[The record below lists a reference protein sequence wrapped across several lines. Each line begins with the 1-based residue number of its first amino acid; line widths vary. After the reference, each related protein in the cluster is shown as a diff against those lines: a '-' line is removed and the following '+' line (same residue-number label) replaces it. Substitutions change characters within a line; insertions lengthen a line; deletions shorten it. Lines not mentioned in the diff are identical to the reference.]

1 MRDRIDFMKFLRVIV
16 CVTLALNTL
25 WSANQASTNNIDRQA
40 EREAEKAANRILHFH
55 ERQQKT
61 NQVEKDIENSN
72 KIRRDNKVELAA
84 PTRKTAK
91 RFYFDK
97 ILFSNYKRSE
107 EIPDELKTIIKR
119 YTKKYIS
126 ATDILKIVQ
135 ESSNYFLSMGY
146 STTIVGIEDMD
157 LKQHIL
163 ILKINFGYINNI
175 YINGK
180 ADTLKS
186 KITFPLIF
194 NRANDAT
201 IFNIHR
207 IDQGLENINRVSYGT
222 KLYIAPSK
230 KVGFSDI
237 FVEAKPKPA
246 SISASVDNSADK
258 EDGTLRA
265 NLSVG
270 LNDLLGMNDI
280 LTLYGSHRILKDKYA
295 SYRMKD
301 YRKVKDNL
309 YLGTYSIPFGWHT
322 LSYTL
327 QFGDIKNNI
336 EGDYGNYTSTNQTL
350 KHIFSFDTVIFR
362 NSSSKVKLFGKINV
376 KDITNKIENQ
386 LLSGSSGRYTSVFAG
401 IDILKYIQNGYL
413 YAEFTYKTGLPIL
426 GGKRNDEESV
436 YKINYD
442 ISELSF
448 LFNKALYHNDYF
460 LLSYKANGAGSY
472 SRDKLLYA
480 DKFFVGDEYT
490 VRGFKESSV
499 AWDLGAYLNNT
510 LSFKL
515 FSFPYIEPF
524 IGLDFGYGR
533 DYELLYDDFL
543 AGVAFG
549 LIWSYAN
556 FSADITLSKD
566 IHKGNGMPKE
576 SIPIYARVSFSY

>member
-1 MRDRIDFMKFLRVIV
+1 MDFMKLLRIII
-16 CVTLALNTL
+16 CVTLTFNTL
-25 WSANQASTNNIDRQA
+25 YSANQASNDIDRQA
-40 EREAEKAANRILHFH
+40 ERSVGRIIQFH

-72 KIRRDNKVELAA
+72 KIRRDDKVELAT

-91 RFYFDK
+91 RFYFNQ
-97 ILFSNYKRSE
+97 ILFSNYKKSY
-107 EIPDELKTIIKR
+107 EIPDELRIIIKR

-126 ATDILKIVQ
+126 ATDILRMVQ
-135 ESSNYFLSMGY
+135 ECSNYFLSNGY
-146 STTIVGIEDMD
+146 STTILSIENMD
-157 LKQHIL
+157 LKRHIL
-163 ILKINFGYINNI
+163 ILKINFGYINDI

-180 ADTLKS
+180 KDTLKS

-222 KLYIAPSK
+222 KLYIVPTN
-230 KVGFSDI
+230 KVGFSNI
-237 FVEAKPKPA
+237 FVEGKPKPIG
-246 SISASVDNSADK
+246 ISASVDNSADK
-258 EDGTLRA
+258 EDGTLRV
-265 NLSVG
+265 NLSTD
-270 LNDLLGMNDI
+270 LNDLLGINDV
-280 LTLYGSHRILKDKYA
+280 LTFYGSHRILKDKYA
-295 SYRMKD
+295 SYSAED
-301 YRKVKDNL
+301 FSKVKDNL
-309 YLGTYSIPFGWHT
+309 YVGTYSIPFGWHT
-322 LSYTL
+322 LSYTI
-327 QFGDIKNNI
+327 QFSDIKNNI
-336 EGDYGNYTSTNQTL
+336 EGDYGNYTRTNQTL
-350 KHIFSFDTVIFR
+350 KHIVSFDTVIVR
-362 NSSSKVKLFGKINV
+362 NASTKVKLFGKLNV
-376 KDITNKIENQ
+376 KDVTNKIENQ
-386 LLSGSSGRYTSVFAG
+386 LLSGSSGRYSSVFAG
-401 IDILKYIQNGYL
+401 MNILQYIQNGYL

-426 GGKRNDEESV
+426 GGKRNDKESV

-448 LFNKALYHNDYF
+448 LFNKALYYNDYF

-480 DKFFVGDEYT
+480 DKFFVGDEYS
-490 VRGFKESSV
+490 VRGFKESSA

-515 FSFPYIEPF
+515 FLFPFNIEPF

-556 FSADITLSKD
+556 FSADVTLSKD

-576 SIPIYARVSFSY
+576 STPIYARVSFSF